1 MEEASYGAVMAVTRH
16 PHPTP
21 AGLAA
26 ELQQLAVD
34 LAAGGFDRSAEVV
47 RLARAA
53 ESLDLEPGAVAAL
66 LDPTSAP
73 IVRERAAV
81 RLSLAAERSQPLRR
95 RIAPAIPATAHLR
108 HGALPTR

>member
-26 ELQQLAVD
+26 ELQQLAHD
-34 LAAGGFDRSAEVV
+34 LAAGTRDRSADIV
-47 RLARAA
+47 RLARSA
-53 ESLDLEPGAVAAL
+53 EALELEPGSVAAL

-81 RLSLAAERSQPLRR
+81 RLSLAAERTQPLRR
-95 RIAPAIPATAHLR
+95 RVSPTIPANAHLR
-108 HGALPTR
+108 HGALPAR